1 MKALKVDSLAVE
13 IHQTRREM
21 GNAAAAA
28 GLKKIR
34 EALRE
39 KAEINLIFAAA
50 PSQEEVLEN
59 LRTAQGVDWT
69 RVNAFHMD
77 NYVDLDESAPQQF
90 STFLRTRLFS
100 RLPFRSVHCMGT
112 EPGQEEAYAALLDR
126 RQVDVCFMGIGENG
140 HIAFNDPVNAHF
152 DDPDI
157 AKQVALDLQ
166 CRTQQVNEGN
176 FQMLSQVPTHALT
189 LTIPTLMRSRHLIC
203 TVPGPNKAN
212 AVRTMLEGPITEDCP
227 ASVLRRH
234 DSAMMFLDEEAAAML
249 KSSAV

>member
-1 MKALKVDSLAVE
+1 MRAMKVDNLAVE
-13 IHQTRREM
+13 IHQTRQEM
-21 GNAAAAA
+21 GRAAAAA

-50 PSQEEVLEN
+50 PSQAEVLDN
-59 LRTAQGVDWT
+59 LRSAQEVDWT

-77 NYVDLDESAPQQF
+77 NYVGLDESAPQQF

-100 RLPFRSVHCMGT
+100 VLPFKSVHCMGT
-112 EPGQEEAYAALLDR
+112 QAGQEETYAALLDQR
-126 RQVDVCFMGIGENG
+126 LIDVCFMGIGENG
-140 HIAFNDPVNAHF
+140 HIAFNDPVNALF
-152 DDPDI
+152 DDPEI

-176 FQMLSQVPTHALT
+176 FQALSEVPTHALT

-203 TVPGPNKAN
+203 TVPGLNKAR
-212 AVRTMLEGPITEDCP
+212 AVQAMLEGPITESCP

-234 DSAMMFLDEEAAAML
+234 PSAVMFLDEEAAAL
-249 KSSAV
+249 LRSSVV